1 VVQLQ
6 VWEVQMAEE
15 ALVQGVRVLAS
26 TGQPGGDGGLS
37 KAEDPFGSR
46 RIQPFGQCREH
57 DGDLVRRGF
66 QPVQGSV
73 APGSEGGAAGLT
85 AKGLDALGMPMLA
98 IADQSV
104 NVRIGDAAVRALL
117 IGTGIAVGDDPLGRA
132 PAAFDLAP
140 GTHRGRHKSHELR
153 NEIENR

>member
-1 VVQLQ
+1 
-6 VWEVQMAEE
+6 M
-15 ALVQGVRVLAS
+15 
-26 TGQPGGDGGLS
+26 S

-57 DGDLVRRGF
+57 DGDVVIRGF
-66 QPVQGSV
+66 QTVQGSV

-104 NVRIGDAAVRALL
+104 NVRIGDAEVRALL
-117 IGTGIAVGDDPLGRA
+117 IGTGIAVGVDPDGAR
-132 PAAFDLAP
+132 P
-140 GTHRGRHKSHELR
+140 GDF
-153 NEIENR
+153 